1 MYIIDINFL
10 KTNFII
16 FFIIN
21 NRNFSKKKLK
31 KLFYFKR

>member
-21 NRNFSKKKLK
+21 NRNFSKRKIKKII
-31 KLFYFKR
+31 LF

>member
-21 NRNFSKKKLK
+21 NRNFLKRKTKKII
-31 KLFYFKR
+31 LF